1 VYEHRRMRPLTRRQF
16 ARRVAAHFALAAALV
31 AVSLAGGMWGYERYE
46 ALGWRDA
53 FMNTAMLLG
62 GMGPVHAPITNGGKV
77 FAGCFALYAGL
88 VFLVVAG
95 LVLAPIVHR
104 LMHRLHWDAEEAG
117 RR

>member
-1 VYEHRRMRPLTRRQF
+1 MRPLTRRQF
-16 ARRVAAHFALAAALV
+16 ARRVAAHFALATALV
-31 AVSLAGGMWGYERYE
+31 AVSLAGGMWGYEYYE

-62 GMGPVHAPITNGGKV
+62 GMGPVHTPVTDGGRV

-104 LMHRLHWDAEEAG
+104 LMHRLHWDAEDSG
-117 RR
+117 RPR